1 MPFAR
6 PTFPALAPA
15 LDASRPS
22 INADVGAGEREP
34 GKAGQKVEPVL
45 KPRPDVSAAIAR
57 LVAFRDRGIISQQAF
72 LAQERRLLSAAGL
85 RLPAAP
91 ARKKKQRWRKALGIA
106 VLLALVGLGIFGLRT
121 LQWGSQRSIAADPVP
136 TLTASAGSRDD
147 GVYPLGKAFQLGE
160 YTYTITGCKT
170 AVTLGEV
177 VGRPRLGPGAT
188 YVVVTFSVRNE
199 AKRTRAIPTDDFK
212 LEDANGLIYRACRD
226 ATTALLTSGNESD
239 LVWNEIP
246 PGSTSRFVRAFEV
259 QVASLKEPIK
269 LVIPEVGLFAR
280 GTAAVYLT
288 F

>member
-1 MPFAR
+1 MPFCR
-6 PTFPALAPA
+6 QTFPGLA
-15 LDASRPS
+15 LDPSRLS
-22 INADVGAGEREP
+22 INADVGAGERES
-34 GKAGQKVEPVL
+34 GKAGQTGESVL
-45 KPRPDVSAAIAR
+45 KPRPDVSVEMAR

-91 ARKKKQRWRKALGIA
+91 ARKKKPRWRKALGIA
-106 VLLALVGLGIFGLRT
+106 VLLPLVGLGILGLRT

-147 GVYPLGKAFQLGE
+147 GVYPLGNAFQLGE

-170 AVTLGEV
+170 AATLGEGG
-177 VGRPRLGPGAT
+177 GRLRLGPGAT
-188 YVVVTFSVRNE
+188 YVVVTFSVRSE

-212 LEDANGLIYRACRD
+212 LEDANGLIYRVCRD

-239 LVWNEIP
+239 VVWNEVP
-246 PGSTSRFVRAFEV
+246 PGSTAHFVRAFEV